1 MQLFS
6 RWAMVFTYSILFHE
20 TVTATPHAGTIEARD
35 VLTTTV
41 LNATIPSTFFI
52 RASEPGAT
60 IGPSPSTAKIQVLLR
75 TIETLRTL
83 ALADYNQPLTQHESY
98 VFPYFGISFDGPTPG
113 ASIIA
118 HRYALWGLYQAIMC
132 MLSTNQFSEMT
143 FRLYQDERRVPVLIG
158 QIRFF
163 STRRSIGSNGAI
175 IQPPALTARGT
186 DNDTSASSLGF
197 PYRSGI
203 VTGDFRL
210 FGLKLDSTEVIVTVY
225 AAILQMATHPKS
237 HRVTEFV
244 APHGSNVYIA
254 AREPQGKS
262 VRTQPP
268 FLTYE
273 ALLWAVGD
281 IPEEMAGND
290 NNWREG
296 TMSIKV
302 DGIWVGTANFV
313 YDGPRIGYGNPIGG
327 NMTTA

>member
-6 RWAMVFTYSILFHE
+6 RWATVFTYFILFHE
-20 TVTATPHAGTIEARD
+20 TVTAFPHASTIETRD
-35 VLTTTV
+35 VLNTTV

-60 IGPSPSTAKIQVLLR
+60 IGPSPSTAKTQVLLR
-75 TIETLRTL
+75 TIEALRTL

-98 VFPYFGISFDGPTPG
+98 VFPYFSISFDGPTPG
-113 ASIIA
+113 APMVA
-118 HRYALWGLYQAIMC
+118 HRYALWGLYQAIMY
-132 MLSTNQFSEMT
+132 MLSTNQFSERT
-143 FRLYQDERRVPVLIG
+143 FRLYQDERSVPVLIG
-158 QIRFF
+158 QIHF
-163 STRRSIGSNGAI
+163 SSSRRSIGGNGAI
-175 IQPPALTARGT
+175 IRPPALTARDT
-186 DNDTSASSLGF
+186 NNDTSATSLSF

-210 FGLKLDSTEVIVTVY
+210 FGLQLDKTEVILTVY
-225 AAILQMATHPKS
+225 AAILQMATHAKS

-244 APHGSNVYIA
+244 APEVSKVYLA

-262 VRTQPP
+262 ARTQPP

-296 TMSIKV
+296 TMSIKI

-313 YDGPRIGYGNPIGG
+313 YNGPRIGYGSPIDG